1 MPGPSTVPET
11 SRGTRMAQS
20 TLRRTDQHNGQSAEE
35 MTGQH
40 FVRRGDLDLDAGI
53 EHQER
58 LRTFQH
64 VAWAVLALLVVLAFL
79 GAFGGGPLSKAT
91 ATRDGEPIQVAYER
105 VGHRQSQ
112 FHPVKL
118 PLPVGDGA
126 FQDGQSGVYITRTY
140 LDALQLQ
147 SMNPLPDSQEPAPGG
162 TVYVFSGNG
171 PAEVTITLQ
180 AAKMGVQKA
189 EIGLMNGEELRTP
202 VTFSQFI
209 YP

>member
-1 MPGPSTVPET
+1 
-11 SRGTRMAQS
+11 MARS
-20 TLRRTDQHNGQSAEE
+20 TLQRTEQRDGQSAEE
-35 MTGQH
+35 MTHQH

-53 EHQER
+53 EHQKR

-64 VAWAVLALLVVLAFL
+64 VAWGVLALLTVLAFL

-118 PLPVGDGA
+118 ALTLGDGA
-126 FQDGQSGVYITRTY
+126 FQDGQARVYINRSY

-171 PAEVTITLQ
+171 PAEVTVTLQ
-180 AAKMGVQKA
+180 ASKMGVQKA
-189 EIGLMNGEELRTP
+189 EIGLMNGEELRSP
-202 VTFSQFI
+202 ITFSQFI

>member
-1 MPGPSTVPET
+1 
-11 SRGTRMAQS
+11 MARA
-20 TLRRTDQHNGQSAEE
+20 TIERTDHHDGQSAEE

-53 EHQER
+53 EHQQR
-58 LRTFQH
+58 LRTFQRI
-64 VAWAVLALLVVLAFL
+64 AWGVLALLVALAFL
-79 GAFGGGPLSKAT
+79 GACGGGPLSKAT
-91 ATRDGEPIQVAYER
+91 ASRDGEPIQVAYER

-118 PLPVGDGA
+118 VLTLGDGA
-126 FQDGQSGVYITRTY
+126 FQNGQARVYVNRTY
-140 LDALQLQ
+140 LNALQLQ
-147 SMNPLPDSQEPAPGG
+147 SMNPLPDSEEPAPGG

-171 PAEVTITLQ
+171 PAEITMTLQ
-180 AAKMGVQKA
+180 ATRMGMQSA
-189 EIGLMNGEELRTP
+189 EIGLMDGDQVRSP